1 MVRTIDNVKDRLC
14 VIRSHAANRDNEA
27 AHSEEDKLYQEL
39 LIAIA
44 EGKARP
50 ESHGPGRNVERPSS
64 SGMRLERTRK

>member
-44 EGKARP
+44 EGKARQP
-50 ESHGPGRNVERPSS
+50 KAMAALAVTSKDIKFIRYAS
-64 SGMRLERTRK
+64 